1 MAEGFGKDIRSSSS
15 RVTQLKRRIK
25 GLTDPDSIMMEILS
39 IFRET
44 EFIPEVGKYYTF
56 IYLAKTPG
64 ITFDVHPL
72 IACIDIQRWG
82 FRGLNFH
89 WGTVRN
95 YTWQEVAGPLHII
108 KNNEIEYLRSVPYAR
123 FLKKP

>member
-1 MAEGFGKDIRSSSS
+1 MSKGFGKDIGKSSS
-15 RVTQLKRRIK
+15 RVNELKRKVK
-25 GLTDPDSIMMEILS
+25 GLTDPDSIMREILS

-56 IYLAKTPG
+56 VYIAKAPN
-64 ITFDVHPL
+64 IKFDIHPL
-72 IACIDIQRWG
+72 IACIDIQKWG

-108 KNNEIEYLRSVPYAR
+108 KNNEIEYLRSLPYAR
-123 FLKKP
+123 FLTKP